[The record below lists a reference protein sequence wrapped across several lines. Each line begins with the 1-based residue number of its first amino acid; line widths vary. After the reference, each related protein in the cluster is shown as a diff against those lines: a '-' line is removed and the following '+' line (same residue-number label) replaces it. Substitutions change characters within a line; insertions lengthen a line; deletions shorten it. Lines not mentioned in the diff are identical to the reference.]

1 MKKNSIIIPHYNGK
15 KILFRCI
22 KSIKESS
29 KILHEI
35 IVVDNASSDDSI
47 SYIKQEFPD
56 VKIVK
61 SSINLG
67 YAGGCNLGA
76 KKASSEYLIFLNNDT
91 IVENGWDQK
100 LILGFDDTNI
110 SSVQP
115 KIKNLSKKNHFD
127 YAGASGG
134 FIDVFCYPFCRGRI
148 FNTVEKDLG
157 QYDSK
162 ENIFWASGAGFAT
175 KKDIFFKAGMF
186 DTKLFAHMEEIDYH
200 WRCQMMGYKIIV
212 CPESVIFHEGGAT
225 LSYES
230 YKKTYLNHRNSMI
243 LFLTNHNLKTCLY
256 LIFPRLILQLSSI
269 IRDFLLIKPGHA
281 IAQIASL
288 ISLLFN
294 IAYIIDKRKKNKLIR
309 LSGTNIN
316 TIYNRSIV
324 IDYFIFNTKV
334 FSKLNALDLKDD

>member
-29 KILHEI
+29 KTLHEI

-100 LILGFDDTNI
+100 LILGFEDTNV

-157 QYDSK
+157 QYDSN

-186 DTKLFAHMEEIDYH
+186 DSKLFAHMEEIDYH

-243 LFLTNHNLKTCLY
+243 LFLTNHNLITCLY

-269 IRDFLLIKPGHA
+269 IRDCLLIKPGHA

-294 IAYIIDKRKKNKLIR
+294 IPYIIDKRKKNKLIR
-309 LSGTNIN
+309 LSDTNIN